1 MGSLFKLG
9 IAFAPKAAKRF
20 EKIASAGPNERAA
33 EAV

>member
-1 MGSLFKLG
+1 MGSLSMLG

-20 EKIASAGPNERAA
+20 ERIASAGPIERAA